1 MFTLHPR
8 LKADT
13 IFIQKLTVSNLYL
26 LNDSRYPWVVLVPER
41 ENLSELHDLVPLDYT
56 AVMEEVRQLSHV
68 LSACFTPQKINV
80 GALGNLVPQL
90 HIHIIARETDD
101 QAWPAPVWGVGDAV
115 PYTQKLRDQRVT
127 QIQETLLKIF

>member
-13 IFIQKLTVSNLYL
+13 TFIQKLTVSSLYL

-41 ENLSELHDLVPLDYT
+41 ENLSELHDLSSLDYT
-56 AVMEEVRQLSHV
+56 SVMEEVRQLSKD
-68 LSACFTPQKINV
+68 LAICFTPKKINV

-90 HIHIIARETDD
+90 HIHIIARELDD
-101 QAWPAPVWGVGDAV
+101 HAWPGPVS
-115 PYTQKLRDQRVT
+115 DQWPPRGPRHRIGRRRSRAA
-127 QIQETLLKIF
+127 Q